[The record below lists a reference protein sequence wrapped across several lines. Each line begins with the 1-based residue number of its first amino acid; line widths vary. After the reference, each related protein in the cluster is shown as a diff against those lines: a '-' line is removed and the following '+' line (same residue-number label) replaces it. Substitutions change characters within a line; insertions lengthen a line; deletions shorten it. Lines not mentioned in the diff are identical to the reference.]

1 MKAWWRRNGR
11 ETAVAFL
18 VLAAL
23 IAAFLVTAKNL

>member
-1 MKAWWRRNGR
+1 MGWWHLSSR

-23 IAAFLVTAKNL
+23 IAAFLVTARTL

>member
-1 MKAWWRRNGR
+1 VNGWCQRNGR

-23 IAAFLVTAKNL
+23 IAAFLVTAKNI